1 MWNMLYKLKGSYKA
15 EKDTSMKEEETL
27 TTGKWTNSV
36 IYTDVY
42 LVCMRKQWWLTGSMD
57 SLRKIMSQELHLFLT
72 GLKAG

>member
-15 EKDTSMKEEETL
+15 EKDKSMKEEETL
-27 TTGKWTNSV
+27 TTG

-57 SLRKIMSQELHLFLT
+57 SLREIMSQELHLLFDR
-72 GLKAG
+72 A